1 MTKTEELPPHSAD
14 AERAVLGSVL
24 LDQQAIANLVGV
36 LRAEDFYFAENATI
50 YGAMSDLLIDG
61 HPISVATVAARA
73 GKKLEGGQATV
84 AACIEGA
91 MPGEATVWAATV
103 VAYRKRRELQKA
115 SELGIR
121 LANSDTDP
129 DEAFAR
135 VQTALAASE
144 GGSGGFVS
152 VGDAVDATVARIDRY
167 IRDPL
172 ALAGPATGWKRHDR
186 MLDGF
191 RPGGVTAVYAKTSSY
206 KSTYI
211 LNAAHR
217 LARDGEPVMLFTTE
231 TPTHELMERLLQL
244 ELGLNFRQL
253 KYERVLY
260 QFESQIKDM
269 AEIVRQYPIW
279 VCDQPAM
286 DIGYV
291 MGMVARLNRQ
301 RKLSVV
307 FIDLIDHVSS
317 KFLSRSEVESEKYV
331 SQQIKAMAKREAV
344 HVVETTHVKKP
355 DKFVV
360 GANKPYIDIEEVK
373 GSASKIQDADAAISL
388 MVVKEGQY
396 GYEPM
401 QRDEIVAERNA
412 QGKHLIY
419 AAVTKNRH
427 GEQGNV
433 LFEVDLNAGG
443 IFCEL

>member
-1 MTKTEELPPHSAD
+1 
-14 AERAVLGSVL
+14 
-24 LDQQAIANLVGV
+24 
-36 LRAEDFYFAENATI
+36 
-50 YGAMSDLLIDG
+50 
-61 HPISVATVAARA
+61 
-73 GKKLEGGQATV
+73 
-84 AACIEGA
+84 
-91 MPGEATVWAATV
+91 
-103 VAYRKRRELQKA
+103 
-115 SELGIR
+115 
-121 LANSDTDP
+121 
-129 DEAFAR
+129 
-135 VQTALAASE
+135 
-144 GGSGGFVS
+144 
-152 VGDAVDATVARIDRY
+152 
-167 IRDPL
+167 
-172 ALAGPATGWKRHDR
+172 
-186 MLDGF
+186 
-191 RPGGVTAVYAKTSSY
+191 
-206 KSTYI
+206 
-211 LNAAHR
+211 
-217 LARDGEPVMLFTTE
+217 
-231 TPTHELMERLLQL
+231 MERLLQL

-373 GSASKIQDADAAISL
+373 GSASKIQDADAAISR